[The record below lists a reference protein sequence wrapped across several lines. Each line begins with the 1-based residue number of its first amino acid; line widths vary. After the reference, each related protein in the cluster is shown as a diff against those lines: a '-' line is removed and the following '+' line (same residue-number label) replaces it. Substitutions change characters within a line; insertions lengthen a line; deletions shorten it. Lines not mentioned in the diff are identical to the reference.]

1 MDEFEKW
8 AKSPYGL
15 GHYAPYDLENV
26 WKGWNAAW
34 EQQQAII
41 DKQAAE
47 IAALRGFANKVVN
60 SRFRDL
66 YLGKSKKYGLIDE
79 NGNPTKLLTGES
91 E

>member
-1 MDEFEKW
+1 MDKFEDYIKIVLPDW
-8 AKSPYGL
+8 
-15 GHYAPYDLENV
+15 YDDFSEA
-26 WKGWNAAW
+26 GWNMTISYINTM
-34 EQQQAII
+34 QAII